1 MAVCG
6 VGICELL
13 VYEFHEVCHVFC
25 CMAELG
31 LQAFQILIEVK
42 RGVLLHRE
50 LDVLD
55 VDGGRDGL
63 D

>member
-6 VGICELL
+6 VGIGELL
-13 VYEFHEVCHVFC
+13 MYEFHEVCHVIF
-25 CMAELG
+25 CMADLG
-31 LQAFQILIEVK
+31 LQKFQVLVEVD

-55 VDGGRDGL
+55 VDGGRD
-63 D
+63 